1 MTLSIDE
8 VAQRIYDDI
17 CGTPNDV
24 FAHIDYLIEDGV
36 LTKEW
41 YKQNETNLLYAVD
54 NQMFNC
60 GICGWNVEVSEMSWG
75 SSNMGETVCC
85 DCGDDDES

>member
-8 VAQRIYDDI
+8 IARRIYDDI
-17 CGTPNDV
+17 CGTPQDL
-24 FAHIDYLIEDGV
+24 FGYIDELIEDGTI
-36 LTKEW
+36 TKDW

-60 GICGWNVEVSEMSWG
+60 GICGWNVEVSEMSL
-75 SSNMGETVCC
+75 SNMGETVCC
-85 DCGDDDES
+85 DCGVDDES